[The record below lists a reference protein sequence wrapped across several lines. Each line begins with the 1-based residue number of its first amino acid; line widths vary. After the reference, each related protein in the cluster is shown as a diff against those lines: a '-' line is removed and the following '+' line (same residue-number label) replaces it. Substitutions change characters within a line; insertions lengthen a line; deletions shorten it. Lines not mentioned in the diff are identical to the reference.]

1 MWKQR
6 QQLKRQ
12 EVLEE
17 RAHAMRHQPTPSEE
31 ALWQAIRHSQLG
43 VSFKRQFP
51 IGNYIAD
58 FAAPGVKLVI
68 EVDGGS
74 HIGRVTV
81 DARKDRA
88 LVRLGYR
95 VLRLPAELV
104 LGQLPVA
111 VECVRL
117 ALANPT

>member
-1 MWKQR
+1 MFNQR
-6 QQLKRQ
+6 QEIKRKAT
-12 EVLEE
+12 LAN

-31 ALWQAIRHSQLG
+31 ALWQAIRRSQLG

-51 IGNYIAD
+51 IGNHIAD